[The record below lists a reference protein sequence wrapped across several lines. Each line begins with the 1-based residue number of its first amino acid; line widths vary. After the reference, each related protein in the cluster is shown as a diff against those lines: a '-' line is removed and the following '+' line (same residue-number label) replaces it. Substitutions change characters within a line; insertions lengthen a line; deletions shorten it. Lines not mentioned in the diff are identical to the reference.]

1 MRAKTGFC
9 YYLVTTFNFKR
20 KIFNK
25 TLYNN
30 IVMSPQKMNY
40 LFSIQL
46 TILLFTLNFLLFNPI
61 HNAFSDG
68 LFEEKLPPAS
78 VGDREASLYTKIN
91 PPILTS
97 DIKEDAF
104 FELRLFDAKTDENIK
119 FVSYFITM
127 EKDGKLLMRDLF
139 HSSQGPLKLKINPT
153 SSETVSVFGSTE
165 PFLGGWTSQ
174 TGEISINGPLLL
186 EGGLYHFAIEIFGID
201 NPRNIFT
208 PENAPRFDSWLSVG
222 DVYRQ
227 DIFDSGQNY
236 NITLISYYDQIQN
249 FEYESQESNMSWIMP
264 FNWDLKRIQDNN
276 IFVHEEIKVP
286 KTLTKFSETN
296 AFDALVNGNPL
307 VGRSIALDPFTEENN
322 FIIHL
327 LLNKADI
334 IKIAEAVNNN
344 TNNTAD
350 KMTFSLSPAEQKT
363 VETTPEVVSDMGG
376 ILVKFNWQ
384 EPILSNQDTNLQLDF
399 SDALTTEEI
408 KGNIKYDII
417 VYDKTGNKV
426 ITKQDLIANNAN
438 DSEIIKF
445 LSKGTYQIEIH
456 IKGITYPDLAT
467 PDETRNG
474 IARGTVVVS

>member
-1 MRAKTGFC
+1 
-9 YYLVTTFNFKR
+9 
-20 KIFNK
+20 
-25 TLYNN
+25 
-30 IVMSPQKMNY
+30 MSPQKKIF
-40 LFSIQL
+40 LFSFQL
-46 TILLFTLNFLLFNPI
+46 IAFFFTLNFLLFNPI

-97 DIKEDAF
+97 DSKENAF

-119 FVSYFITM
+119 FVSYFVTV
-127 EKDGKLLMRDLF
+127 EKDGQLLMRDLF

-174 TGEISINGPLLL
+174 TGDITINGPLLL

-222 DVYRQ
+222 DVYRD
-227 DIFDSGQNY
+227 DIIDSGQNY

-249 FEYESQESNMSWIMP
+249 FEYDSQESNMSWLMP

-276 IFVHEEIKVP
+276 IFVHEEIKIP

-334 IKIAEAVNNN
+334 IKIAETMNNNN
-344 TNNTAD
+344 TNNTNNNVN
-350 KMTFSLSPAEQKT
+350 KMTFSLSPAEQKI
-363 VETTPEVVSDMGG
+363 VETTPEVVSDIGG
-376 ILVKFNWQ
+376 ILVKFNWDEQ
-384 EPILSNQDTNLQLDF
+384 ILSNQDTNLQLDF
-399 SDALTTEEI
+399 SDALSTEEI
-408 KGNIKYDII
+408 NGDIKYDII
-417 VYDKTGNKV
+417 VYDKSGTKV
-426 ITKQDLIANNAN
+426 ITKQDLIANDAK
-438 DSEIIKF
+438 DSQIIKF
-445 LSKGTYQIEIH
+445 PSKGIYQIELH
-456 IKGITYPDLAT
+456 IKGITYPELAT

-474 IARGTVVVS
+474 IARGTVVVT

>member
-1 MRAKTGFC
+1 M
-9 YYLVTTFNFKR
+9 N
-20 KIFNK
+20 NK
-25 TLYNN
+25 
-30 IVMSPQKMNY
+30 MSF

-46 TILLFTLNFLLFNPI
+46 ITFFILFNISLLYPI

-97 DIKEDAF
+97 DSKENAF

-119 FVSYFITM
+119 FVSYFITV
-127 EKDGKLLMRDLF
+127 EKDDNLLMRDLF
-139 HSSQGPLKLKINPT
+139 HSPIGPLKLKINPT
-153 SSETVSVFGSTE
+153 SSKSISVFGSTE
-165 PFLGGWTSQ
+165 PFLGGWTSE
-174 TGEISINGPLLL
+174 TGDITINGPLLL

-222 DVYRQ
+222 DVYRN
-227 DIFDSGQNY
+227 DIIDSGKKY
-236 NITLISYYDQIQN
+236 NTTLISYYDQIQN
-249 FEYESQESNMSWIMP
+249 FKYDSQQSNMSWIMP
-264 FNWDLKRIQDNN
+264 FNWDLKRIKDNN
-276 IFVHEEIKVP
+276 IFVHEEIKIP
-286 KTLTKFSETN
+286 KTLTKFSEVN
-296 AFDALVNGNPL
+296 AFDAVVNGNPL

-334 IKIAEAVNNN
+334 IKIAETINNN
-344 TNNTAD
+344 TNNNAST
-350 KMTFSLSPAEQKT
+350 MTFSLSPAEQKI
-363 VETTPEVVSDMGG
+363 VETTSEVVSDIGG
-376 ILVKFNWQ
+376 ILVNFKWDDQ
-384 EPILSNQDTNLQLDF
+384 ILSNQDTNLQLRF
-399 SDALTTEEI
+399 SDALSTKEI
-408 KGNIKYDII
+408 NGDIKYDII
-417 VYDKTGNKV
+417 VYDKSGNKIV
-426 ITKQDLIANNAN
+426 TKQDLIAQNGT
-438 DSEIIKF
+438 DSQVIKF
-445 LSKGTYQIEIH
+445 PSKGIYQMELT

>member
-1 MRAKTGFC
+1 
-9 YYLVTTFNFKR
+9 
-20 KIFNK
+20 
-25 TLYNN
+25 
-30 IVMSPQKMNY
+30 MSF

-46 TILLFTLNFLLFNPI
+46 ITFFILFNISLLYPI

-97 DIKEDAF
+97 DSKENAF

-119 FVSYFITM
+119 FVSYFITV
-127 EKDGKLLMRDLF
+127 EKDDQLLMRDLF
-139 HSSQGPLKLKINPT
+139 HSPDGPLKLKINPT
-153 SSETVSVFGSTE
+153 VSGSVNVFGSTE
-165 PFLGGWTSQ
+165 PFLGGWTSE
-174 TGEISINGPLLL
+174 TGDITINGPLLL

-222 DVYRQ
+222 DVSRN
-227 DIFDSGQNY
+227 DIIDSGKKY
-236 NITLISYYDQIQN
+236 NTTLISYYDQIQN
-249 FEYESQESNMSWIMP
+249 FKYDSQQSNMSWIMP

-276 IFVHEEIKVP
+276 IFVHEEIKIP
-286 KTLTKFSETN
+286 KTLTKFSEVN
-296 AFDALVNGNPL
+296 AFDAVVNGNPL

-334 IKIAEAVNNN
+334 IKIAETINNN
-344 TNNTAD
+344 TNNNAST
-350 KMTFSLSPAEQKT
+350 MNFSLSPAEQKI
-363 VETTPEVVSDMGG
+363 VETTSEVVSDIGG
-376 ILVKFNWQ
+376 ILVNFKWDDQ
-384 EPILSNQDTNLQLDF
+384 ILSNQDTNLQLRF
-399 SDALTTEEI
+399 SDALSTTEI
-408 KGNIKYDII
+408 NGDIKYDII
-417 VYDKTGNKV
+417 VYDKSGNKIV
-426 ITKQDLIANNAN
+426 TKQDLIAQNGT
-438 DSEIIKF
+438 DSQVIKF
-445 LSKGTYQIEIH
+445 PSKGIYQMELT